1 MKLKFKIQQYQTDAV
16 QSVVDVFKGQPNQA
30 NLTYKMDKGKLYVV
44 DSKSQHI
51 KLVQTS
57 LYTAEKSFFAN
68 GSDNEADNGLGYKN
82 NRLAIDKVTLFDNI
96 RQVQLANN
104 IHQDE
109 KLVDKLGACQLD
121 VEMETGTGKTYVYI
135 KTMFELNKHY
145 GWTKFIVVV
154 PSVAIREGV
163 KKSFDITVDHFME
176 QYGKKARYFIYDSSS
191 LNDID
196 TFSQSND
203 ISVMIINTQAFNTM
217 KEGAKNKAARIIN
230 SERDEF
236 GSRKPIA
243 VLAANNPII
252 ILDEPQKM
260 GGAATQTA
268 LKAFNPL
275 FTLNYSA
282 THKEHHNTVYV
293 LDALDAY
300 NHKLVKKI
308 EVVGFELKNLKG
320 TDSYIYFAELLLSK
334 DKAPQVRLE
343 MEQQSQGSGTIKRIY
358 KKLGE
363 GDDLYSES
371 GFMEQYKGYQITDI
385 VVDSLHPAR
394 SLVKFGNGVT
404 LQLKEV
410 IGNVTADHKARIQI
424 RETIKAHFRKESQ
437 LFHRGIK
444 CLSLFFIDEVAKY
457 RQYDEDGNAMLGR
470 YGEIFEQEYRAELN
484 ENQNMYDPSYMQY
497 LSCISVGKTHEG
509 YFSIDPKTKRVKDSG
524 DKKGEGSDD
533 VSAYDLIM
541 KDKERL
547 LSLDP
552 TYSPVRFIFSH
563 SALREGWDNP
573 NIFQICSLRQA
584 NSISQKRQEVGRGL
598 RLCVDNKGIRQDA
611 DTLQGQVHNINRLTV
626 IASEGYADFVSD
638 LQKNI
643 SEDLYDRPKVADPE
657 YFEGKTFT
665 IEDGSR
671 HSITKQEANKIYF
684 YLATNSYIDA
694 DNHVTDTYRTA
705 SADGTLAAL
714 PTEIQPYGKW
724 IHKLV
729 QGIWNPSALDGM
741 IEDGSKPQTPENKLN
756 ANFNKKEF
764 QELWN
769 RINHKYAYTVSFDSQ
784 ELIEKA
790 VAAIDKELNV
800 SQLSYVV
807 TRGVQRDDLKHDDM
821 GHGGKGM
828 MVQEEMQHDDL
839 NTDVVSTVKYDL
851 LGKIAAN
858 TKLTRKT
865 IATILTSILPSK
877 FDMYKMNPEEF
888 IRRVSRLILEQK
900 ATIIVDHIS
909 YNEIEGSY
917 DSAIFTEEKHTS
929 LDKAYEGKKSIVDY
943 VFTDGTAIQSVE
955 RKFVEN
961 LDTSTDVA
969 VYAKLPKG
977 FHIPTPV
984 GNYSPDWAIAFKEG
998 TVKHVYFVAETK
1010 GSMSSLDLRE
1020 IEKGKIACADKL
1032 FEQLSGSGIY
1042 YHKVTNYDDL
1052 MEWVK

>member
-30 NLTYKMDKGKLYVV
+30 NLSYKMDKGKLYVV
-44 DSKSQHI
+44 DSKSQNI
-51 KLVQTS
+51 KYVQAG
-57 LYTAEKSFFAN
+57 LY
-68 GSDNEADNGLGYKN
+68 SDDGLGYKN

-163 KKSFDITVDHFME
+163 KKGFDITVDHFME

-334 DKAPQVRLE
+334 DQAPQVRLE
-343 MEQQSQGSGTIKRIY
+343 MEQQSQGTGTIKRIY

-457 RQYDEDGNAMLGR
+457 RQYDEDGNALLGR

-484 ENQNMYDPSYMQY
+484 ENQNMYDPAYMQY
-497 LSCISVGKTHEG
+497 LGCIPVNKTHEG

-643 SEDLYDRPKVADPE
+643 AEDLYDRPKVADPD

-671 HSITKQEANKIYF
+671 HSITSQEAKLIYK
-684 YLATNSYIDA
+684 YLAKNDYIDA
-694 DNHVTDTYRTA
+694 DDHVTDTYRTA
-705 SADGTLAAL
+705 SASGNLAAL

-729 QGIWNPSALDGM
+729 QGVWNPSALDGM

-756 ANFNKKEF
+756 DNFNKKEF

-769 RINHKYAYTVSFDSQ
+769 RINHKYAYTVSFDSK

>member
-30 NLTYKMDKGKLYVV
+30 NLSYKMDKGKLYIV
-44 DSKSQHI
+44 DSKSQNI
-51 KLVQTS
+51 KLVQTG
-57 LYTAEKSFFAN
+57 LY
-68 GSDNEADNGLGYKN
+68 ADDGLGYKN
-82 NRLAIDKVTLFDNI
+82 NRLAIDKVALFDNI

-176 QYGKKARYFIYDSSS
+176 QYSKKARYFIYDSSS

-260 GGAATQTA
+260 GGTATQTA
-268 LKAFNPL
+268 LQAFNPL

-343 MEQQSQGSGTIKRIY
+343 MEQQSRGTGTIKRIY
-358 KKLGE
+358 KKLSE

-371 GFMEQYKGYQITDI
+371 GEMEQYRGYQITDI
-385 VVDSLHPAR
+385 IVDSLHPANSQVR
-394 SLVKFGNGVT
+394 FGNGVS

-437 LFHRGIK
+437 LFYCGIK

-457 RQYDEDGNAMLGR
+457 RQYDENGNALLGL
-470 YGEIFEQEYRAELN
+470 YGEIFEQEYCAELN
-484 ENQNMYDPSYMQY
+484 ENQNMYDLAYMQY
-497 LSCISVGKTHEG
+497 LGCIPVGKTHEG
-509 YFSIDPKTKRVKDSG
+509 YFSIDPKTKRAKDCE
-524 DKKGEGSDD
+524 DKKGIGSDD

-584 NSISQKRQEVGRGL
+584 NGISQKRQEVGRGL

-626 IASEGYADFVSD
+626 ISSEGYADFVKD

-643 SEDLYDRPKVADPE
+643 AEDLYDRPKVADID
-657 YFEGKTFT
+657 YFEGKTFV

-671 HSITKQEANKIYF
+671 HCITLQEAKQIYK
-684 YLATNSYIDA
+684 YLAKNDYIDDA
-694 DNHVTDTYRTA
+694 DHVTDEYRTA
-705 SADGTLAAL
+705 STNSTLAAL
-714 PTEIQPYGKW
+714 PAELQPYGKW

-729 QGIWNPSALDGM
+729 QGIWNPSALNGM
-741 IEDGSKPQTPENKLN
+741 IEDGSKPRTPENKLN
-756 ANFNKKEF
+756 ENFSKKEF

-769 RINHKYAYTVSFDSQ
+769 RINHKYAYTVRFDSE
-784 ELIEKA
+784 ELIKNA

-800 SQLSYVV
+800 PRLSYVV
-807 TRGVQRDDLKHDDM
+807 TRGIQRDDLKHDDM
-821 GHGGKGM
+821 ATGGTGM
-828 MVQEEMQHDDL
+828 MVQEEMLYDDL
-839 NTDVVSTVKYDL
+839 RTDVVCTVRYDL
-851 LGKIAAN
+851 LGKIAAY
-858 TKLTRKT
+858 TKLTRRT
-865 IATILTSILPSK
+865 VATILMRIQSNK
-877 FDMYKMNPEEF
+877 FDMYKANPEEF
-888 IRRVSRLILEQK
+888 IRRVSKLILEQK
-900 ATIIVDHIS
+900 ATLIVDGIR
-909 YNEIEGSY
+909 YNEIDGSY
-917 DSAIFTEEKHTS
+917 DTAIFTEEKHTTF
-929 LDKAYEGKKSIVDY
+929 DKAYIGKKSIVDY
-943 VFTDGTAIQSVE
+943 IFTDGTAKESVE
-955 RKFVEN
+955 RKFVKQ
-961 LDTSTDVA
+961 LDIADKVA

-998 TVKHVYFVAETK
+998 TVKHIYFIAETK
-1010 GSMSSLDLRE
+1010 GSMSSLDISP
-1020 IEKGKIACADKL
+1020 IESKKIECAEKL
-1032 FEQLSGSGIY
+1032 FEKLSDEQFL
-1042 YHKVTNYDDL
+1042 YHKVTNYDNL